1 MTKPIAPIT
10 VQPLKPRN
18 PFVAAAYL
26 RRAGSH
32 RGGAGALR
40 RQAQGNLQRELEHC
54 RSDSP

>member
-1 MTKPIAPIT
+1 MKLILKTI
-10 VQPLKPRN
+10 KPRN